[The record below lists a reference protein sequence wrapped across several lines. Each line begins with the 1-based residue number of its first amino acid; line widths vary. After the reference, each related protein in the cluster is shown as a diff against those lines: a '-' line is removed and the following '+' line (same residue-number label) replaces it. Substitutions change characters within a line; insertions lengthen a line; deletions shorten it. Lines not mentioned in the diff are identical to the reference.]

1 MNIGIIGAGLQGRR
15 RANAVKQFKSDQ
27 LVIIAD
33 IDINRARTLATE
45 MHCQTTDN
53 WEDVTTRKDID
64 AVIICTPTY
73 LHLPMSLSAIENGKH
88 VLCEKPIG
96 RNPTEAES
104 IVNAAQSNNV
114 MLGVGLNHRF
124 HPAINRAHE
133 LVEKGVIGEL
143 DFIRC
148 RYGHV
153 GRPGYEK
160 EWRGNAEK
168 AGGGQL
174 LDQGVHVLDLIRWF
188 MGDFKEVT
196 GFIATRHWAISPLE
210 DNAFALLRTNK
221 GQIASLHVSWTQW
234 KNLFSL
240 EIFGKEGYLLVDGL
254 GGSYGTEKLI
264 WGKRPLQ
271 SEPFKQEIIEFTSS
285 DNSWYYEW
293 EDYVMSIRDKR
304 QPLARGNDGL
314 QAIKL
319 AYAIYESNHSNR
331 AVQL

>member
-1 MNIGIIGAGLQGRR
+1 
-15 RANAVKQFKSDQ
+15 
-27 LVIIAD
+27 
-33 IDINRARTLATE
+33 
-45 MHCQTTDN
+45 MHCQASDN

-88 VLCEKPIG
+88 ILCEKPLG

-104 IVNAAQSNNV
+104 IVNAAQDNNV
-114 MLGVGLNHRF
+114 ILGVGLNHRF
-124 HPAINRAHE
+124 HPAIRRAHE
-133 LVEKGVIGEL
+133 MVEKGVVGEL

-148 RYGHV
+148 RYGHG

-160 EWRGNAEK
+160 EWRGSADK

-174 LDQGVHVLDLIRWF
+174 LDQGVHVLDLLRWF

-196 GFIATRHWAISPLE
+196 GFITTRHWAISPLE
-210 DNAFALLRTNK
+210 DNAFALLRTNQ
-221 GQIASLHVSWTQW
+221 GQVASLHVSWTQW

-240 EIFGKEGYLLVDGL
+240 EVFGKEGYLVVDGL
-254 GGSYGTEKLI
+254 GGSYGTEKLT
-264 WGKRPLQ
+264 WGKRPLPL
-271 SEPFKQEIIEFTSS
+271 EPFKQEIIEFTSS

-293 EDYVMSIRDKR
+293 EDFVMSIRDEK

-319 AYAIYESNHSNR
+319 AYAIYESSNSSR
-331 AVQL
+331 TVQL